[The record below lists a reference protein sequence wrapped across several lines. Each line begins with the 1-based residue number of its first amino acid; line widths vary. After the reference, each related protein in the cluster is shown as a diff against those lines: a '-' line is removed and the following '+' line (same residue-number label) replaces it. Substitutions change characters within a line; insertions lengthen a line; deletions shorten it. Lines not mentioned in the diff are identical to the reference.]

1 MTSTG
6 SLFTQILALFQRS
19 DFARHA
25 RELKAERHARG
36 FSCWSQF
43 VAMLFCQL
51 AQARS
56 LREISDGLKSC
67 EGKLKHLGLEAE
79 PKRSTLS
86 YANAHRPWELYEKL
100 FYDLLAQCQAISP
113 KKKFRFKNRL
123 LTLDS
128 TTIELCANMFDWAQW
143 RQTKGA
149 VKLHLLLDHDG
160 YLPVFGHVTD
170 GKVGDVKV
178 AQRLDFPKGSI
189 VALDR
194 GYTDYRLYARWTK
207 AGVFFVTRIKANA
220 NCLRLKSL
228 PVPKN
233 GAVLRDEIIRLR
245 PFDAGR
251 PDLPD
256 LRRIVVWLEDKQ
268 EELVILTNNFTL
280 AASTIAAIYKQRW
293 QIELFF
299 KLLKQQLKIKT
310 FVGTSANAV
319 RIQIWTALIAV
330 LIVRYLQFRSA
341 FKWAVSNLVALL
353 RWNLFSYRNLWEWL
367 NRPFDT
373 PPEPALQ
380 LQLNLDSIGA
390 SAHQPDFKN
399 GYIRPITPIKPMLSL
414 LRTG

>member
-1 MTSTG
+1 MTNTA
-6 SLFTQILALFQRS
+6 SLFTQILSLFQRS
-19 DFARHA
+19 DFVRHV

-67 EGKLKHLGLEAE
+67 EGKLKHLGLEVE

-100 FYDLLAQCQAISP
+100 FYDLLGQCQAISP

-123 LTLDS
+123 LTMDS
-128 TTIELCANMFDWAQW
+128 TTVELCASMFDWAQW

-149 VKLHLLLDHDG
+149 IKLHLLLDHDG

-194 GYTDYRLYARWTK
+194 GYIDYRLFTRWTRE
-207 AGVFFVTRIKANA
+207 GVYFVS
-220 NCLRLKSL
+220 RLKKNADIQIVEDY
-228 PVPKN
+228 PVPKGSN
-233 GAVLRDEIIRLR
+233 VLKDQKVRLQA
-245 PFDAGR
+245 FVAGR
-251 PDLPD
+251 PDLED
-256 LRRIVVWLEDKQ
+256 LRMVTVWLEDKQ
-268 EELVILTNNFTL
+268 EELVLLTNHFEL
-280 AASTIAAIYKQRW
+280 AASTIAAIYKERW

-330 LIVRYLQFRSA
+330 LVIRYLQFRSA

-353 RWNLFSYRNLWEWL
+353 RWNLFSYRDLWEWL

-373 PPEPALQ
+373 PAEPSLQ
-380 LQLNLDSIGA
+380 LQLNLDST
-390 SAHQPDFKN
+390 SP
-399 GYIRPITPIKPMLSL
+399 
-414 LRTG
+414 TG

>member
-1 MTSTG
+1 MNATG
-6 SLFTQILALFQRS
+6 SLFSQILFLFQRT
-19 DFARHA
+19 DFARHV
-25 RELKAERHARG
+25 RELKAEHRAKG
-36 FSCWSQF
+36 FSSWDQF

-67 EGKLKHLGLEAE
+67 EGKLKHLGLESE

-86 YANAHRPWELYEKL
+86 YANAHRPWELFEQL
-100 FYDLLAQCQAISP
+100 FYDLLSRCQAISP
-113 KKKFRFKNRL
+113 GKKFRFKNRL
-123 LTLDS
+123 LLMDS
-128 TTIELCANMFDWAQW
+128 TTIELCASMFNWAHW
-143 RQTKGA
+143 RRTKGA

-178 AQRLDFPKGSI
+178 AQSLDFPKGSI

-194 GYTDYRLYARWTK
+194 GYTDYKLYARWTRE
-207 AGVFFVTRIKANA
+207 GVFFVSRLKTNA
-220 NCLRLKSL
+220 DVLRLESHS
-228 PVPKN
+228 VPKGGN
-233 GAVLRDEIIRLR
+233 VLRDETIR
-245 PFDAGR
+245 FNTFMAGR

-256 LRRIVVWLEDKQ
+256 LRRVVVWLEDKQ
-268 EELVILTNNFTL
+268 EELVLLTNNFDL
-280 AASTIAAIYKQRW
+280 AASTIAAVYKERW

-330 LIVRYLQFRSA
+330 LVVRYLQFRSA

-353 RWNLFSYRNLWEWL
+353 RWNLFSYRNLWDWL

-373 PPEPALQ
+373 PPEPVAQ
-380 LQLNLDSIGA
+380 LELVLDSSGA
-390 SAHQPDFKN
+390 TQGPTSFPK
-399 GYIRPITPIKPMLSL
+399 
-414 LRTG
+414 

>member
-1 MTSTG
+1 MIRTG
-6 SLFTQILALFQRS
+6 SLFSQILSLFQRP
-19 DFARHA
+19 DFARHV
-25 RELKAERHARG
+25 RELKTEHRAKG
-36 FSCWSQF
+36 FTSWEQF

-67 EGKLKHLGLEAE
+67 EGKLQHLGLAQE

-86 YANAHRPWELYEKL
+86 YANAHRPGELFERL

-113 KKKFRFKNRL
+113 QKKFRFKNRL

-128 TTIELCANMFDWAQW
+128 TTIELCASMFDWARW

-178 AQRLDFPKGSI
+178 AQNLDFPRGSI
-189 VALDR
+189 VAIDR
-194 GYTDYRLYARWTK
+194 GYTDYHLFTRWTR
-207 AGVFFVTRIKANA
+207 AGVFFVTRLKANA
-220 NCLRLKSL
+220 DIVRVESR

-233 GAVLRDEIIRLR
+233 NNIRRDEIIRLQ
-245 PFDAGR
+245 PFVAGR
-251 PDLPD
+251 PDLVD
-256 LRRIVVWLEDKQ
+256 LRCVTIWLEDKQ
-268 EELVILTNNFTL
+268 EELVLLTNNFEL
-280 AASTIAAIYKQRW
+280 AAATIAAIFKERW

-319 RIQIWTALIAV
+319 RIQIGTALIAV
-330 LIVRYLQFRSA
+330 LVVRYLQFRSH
-341 FKWAVSNLVALL
+341 FRGAVSNLVALL
-353 RWNLFSYRNLWEWL
+353 RWSLFTYRNLWEWL
-367 NRPFDT
+367 DRPFDT
-373 PPEPALQ
+373 PPLAPDQ
-380 LQLNLDSIGA
+380 LELKLGSI
-390 SAHQPDFKN
+390 
-399 GYIRPITPIKPMLSL
+399 
-414 LRTG
+414 RTAG

>member
-1 MTSTG
+1 MIRTG
-6 SLFTQILALFQRS
+6 SLFSQILSLFQRP
-19 DFARHA
+19 DFARHV
-25 RELKAERHARG
+25 RELKTEHRAKG
-36 FSCWSQF
+36 FTSWEQF

-67 EGKLKHLGLEAE
+67 EGKLQHLGLAQE

-86 YANAHRPWELYEKL
+86 YANAHRPGELFERL

-113 KKKFRFKNRL
+113 QKKFRFKNRL

-128 TTIELCANMFDWAQW
+128 TTIELCASMFDWARW

-178 AQRLDFPKGSI
+178 AQNLDFPRGSI
-189 VALDR
+189 VAIDR
-194 GYTDYRLYARWTK
+194 GYTDYHLFTRWTR
-207 AGVFFVTRIKANA
+207 AGVFFVTRLKANA
-220 NCLRLKSL
+220 DIVRVESR

-233 GAVLRDEIIRLR
+233 NNIRRDEIIRLQ
-245 PFDAGR
+245 PFVAGR
-251 PDLPD
+251 PDLVD
-256 LRRIVVWLEDKQ
+256 LRCVTIWLEDKQ
-268 EELVILTNNFTL
+268 EELVLLTNNFEL
-280 AASTIAAIYKQRW
+280 AAATIAAIFKERW

-319 RIQIWTALIAV
+319 RIQIGTALIAV
-330 LIVRYLQFRSA
+330 LVVRYLQFRSH
-341 FKWAVSNLVALL
+341 FRWAVSNLVALL
-353 RWNLFSYRNLWEWL
+353 RWSLFTYRNLWEWL
-367 NRPFDT
+367 DRPFDT
-373 PPEPALQ
+373 PPLAPDQ
-380 LQLNLDSIGA
+380 LELKLGSI
-390 SAHQPDFKN
+390 
-399 GYIRPITPIKPMLSL
+399 
-414 LRTG
+414 RTAG

>member
-1 MTSTG
+1 MIRTG
-6 SLFTQILALFQRS
+6 SLFSQILSLFQRP
-19 DFARHA
+19 DFARHV
-25 RELKAERHARG
+25 RELKTEHRAKG
-36 FSCWSQF
+36 FTSWEQF

-67 EGKLKHLGLEAE
+67 EGKLQHLGLAQE

-86 YANAHRPWELYEKL
+86 YANAHRPWELFERL

-113 KKKFRFKNRL
+113 QKKFRFKNRL

-128 TTIELCANMFDWAQW
+128 TTVELCASMFDWAHW

-149 VKLHLLLDHDG
+149 VKLHLLLDHEG

-178 AQRLDFPKGSI
+178 AQNLDFPRGSI

-194 GYTDYRLYARWTK
+194 GYTDYHLFTRWTR
-207 AGVFFVTRIKANA
+207 AGVFFVTRLKANA
-220 NCLRLKSL
+220 DVARVESR

-233 GAVLRDEIIRLR
+233 SNILQDEIIRLQ
-245 PFDAGR
+245 PFVAGR
-251 PDLPD
+251 PDWVD
-256 LRRIVVWLEDKQ
+256 LRLVTVWLEDKQ
-268 EELVILTNNFTL
+268 QALELLTNHFEL
-280 AASTIAAIYKQRW
+280 AAATIAAIYKERW

-330 LIVRYLQFRSA
+330 LVVRYLQFRSH
-341 FKWAVSNLVALL
+341 FRWALSNLVALL

-367 NRPFDT
+367 NRPFET
-373 PPEPALQ
+373 PPLAPHQ
-380 LQLNLDSIGA
+380 LVLDLDSI
-390 SAHQPDFKN
+390 
-399 GYIRPITPIKPMLSL
+399 
-414 LRTG
+414 RTSG

>member
-1 MTSTG
+1 MNTTG
-6 SLFTQILALFQRS
+6 SLFSQILALFQRS
-19 DFARHA
+19 DFARHV
-25 RELKAERHARG
+25 RELKAEHRAKG
-36 FSCWSQF
+36 FGSWDQF

-67 EGKLKHLGLEAE
+67 EGKLKHLGLTQE

-86 YANAHRPWELYEKL
+86 YANAHRPWELYEQL
-100 FYDLLAQCQAISP
+100 FYDLLAQCQALSP
-113 KKKFRFKNRL
+113 KKKFRFKNKL

-128 TTIELCANMFDWAQW
+128 TTVELCASIFDWAHF

-170 GKVGDVKV
+170 GKVGDVKI
-178 AQRLDFPKGSI
+178 AQTLDFPKGSI

-194 GYTDYRLYARWTK
+194 GYVDYELFTRWTRQ
-207 AGVFFVTRIKANA
+207 GVFFVTRLKANA
-220 NCLRLKSL
+220 DIAQVESR
-228 PVPKN
+228 PVPKGGN
-233 GAVLRDEIIRLR
+233 IRSDEIIRLQ
-245 PFDAGR
+245 PFVAGR
-251 PDLPD
+251 PDYED
-256 LRRIVVWLEDKQ
+256 LRLVVVWLEDKQ
-268 EELVILTNNFTL
+268 EELVLLTNNFTL
-280 AASTIAAIYKQRW
+280 AAATIAAIYKERW

-330 LIVRYLQFRSA
+330 LVVRYLQFRSN
-341 FKWAVSNLVALL
+341 FRWAVSNLVALL

-373 PPEPALQ
+373 PPAPVVDLQ
-380 LQLNLDSIGA
+380 LTLDSI
-390 SAHQPDFKN
+390 
-399 GYIRPITPIKPMLSL
+399 RP
-414 LRTG
+414 